1 MYALSHL
8 LLRLPDTPSAI
19 SDLRLRASTHIN
31 PTAIRTSLP
40 VHRAREREPGTACDL
55 PHGHG
60 HGYGRKKNVHGS
72 WRLPSLQHYIIAKP
86 KPCVVNSIQS
96 QPPTW
101 QSSPPPPR
109 RFCPILICSDL
120 FPCGTGIHSLPLWHP
135 SPPRSSA
142 TCPSAIMVSASASL
156 ALSFIFQSY
165 TLRFLQNVPEHNH
178 GYSTY
183 VHSGTAHKIT
193 TRIICLP
200 FANQSSNIY
209 L

>member
-1 MYALSHL
+1 MRLAPRTRIRKEEERSWFMATPFITTLHYRQTETMRRELYPVPASHL
-8 LLRLPDTPSAI
+8 AVI
-19 SDLRLRASTHIN
+19 
-31 PTAIRTSLP
+31 
-40 VHRAREREPGTACDL
+40 
-55 PHGHG
+55 
-60 HGYGRKKNVHGS
+60 
-72 WRLPSLQHYIIAKP
+72 
-86 KPCVVNSIQS
+86 
-96 QPPTW
+96 
-101 QSSPPPPR
+101 PPPPR

-142 TCPSAIMVSASASL
+142 TCPSAIMISASASL

-200 FANQSSNIY
+200 FCEQSSDIY